1 MLILMSIRNLL
12 NTMKQLL
19 IGRSI
24 QRTLTEAEKSDAEIA
39 AELGVARD
47 TIYRWRTGSTK
58 VIRRKNLMKLAAVF
72 RQNLKYN
79 DDGRVEFIKQN
90 PVENDT
96 TRNENELGET
106 ELKSIIQTM
115 QKQIDYLLEENIRL
129 RGKMEGGTE
138 KKF

>member
-1 MLILMSIRNLL
+1 
-12 NTMKQLL
+12 MKQLL

-24 QRTLTEAEKSDAEIA
+24 QRALTESEKSDAEIA
-39 AELGVARD
+39 ADLGVARD

-58 VIRRKNLMKLAAVF
+58 VIRRKNLMKLAAIF

-79 DDGRVEFIKQN
+79 DDGRVEFIMQN
-90 PVENDT
+90 PVENDS
-96 TRNENELGET
+96 TRNENELGEN

-129 RGKMEGGTE
+129 RGKMEGGPE

>member
-1 MLILMSIRNLL
+1 
-12 NTMKQLL
+12 
-19 IGRSI
+19 
-24 QRTLTEAEKSDAEIA
+24 
-39 AELGVARD
+39 
-47 TIYRWRTGSTK
+47 
-58 VIRRKNLMKLAAVF
+58 MKLAAVF

-79 DDGRVEFIKQN
+79 DDGRVEFIMQN
-90 PVENDT
+90 PVENDS

-129 RGKMEGGTE
+129 RGKMEGGPE

>member
-1 MLILMSIRNLL
+1 
-12 NTMKQLL
+12 MKQLL

-24 QRTLTEAEKSDAEIA
+24 QRALTEAEKSDAEIA

-79 DDGRVEFIKQN
+79 DDGRVEFIMQN
-90 PVENDT
+90 PVENDS
-96 TRNENELGET
+96 TRNKNKLGET

-129 RGKMEGGTE
+129 RGKMEGGPE

>member
-1 MLILMSIRNLL
+1 MSIRNLL

-24 QRTLTEAEKSDAEIA
+24 QRALTETEKSDAEIA

-79 DDGRVEFIKQN
+79 DDGRVEFIMQN
-90 PVENDT
+90 PVENDS

-129 RGKMEGGTE
+129 RGKIEGGPE

>member
-1 MLILMSIRNLL
+1 MSIRNLL

-24 QRTLTEAEKSDAEIA
+24 QRTLTETEKSDAEIA

-79 DDGRVEFIKQN
+79 DDGRVEFIMQN
-90 PVENDT
+90 PVENDS

-129 RGKMEGGTE
+129 RGKIEGGPE

>member
-1 MLILMSIRNLL
+1 MSIRNLI

-24 QRTLTEAEKSDAEIA
+24 RKALTGAEKSDAEIA

-79 DDGRVEFIKQN
+79 DDGRVEFIMQN
-90 PVENDT
+90 PVENDS
-96 TRNENELGET
+96 TRNKNKLGET

>member
-1 MLILMSIRNLL
+1 MSIRNLL

-24 QRTLTEAEKSDAEIA
+24 QRALTEAEKSDAEIA
-39 AELGVARD
+39 ADLGVARD

-58 VIRRKNLMKLAAVF
+58 VIRRKNLMKLAAIF

-79 DDGRVEFIKQN
+79 DDGRVEFIMQN
-90 PVENDT
+90 PVENDS
-96 TRNENELGET
+96 TRNENELGEN

-129 RGKMEGGTE
+129 RGKMEDGPE

>member
-1 MLILMSIRNLL
+1 MSIRNLL
-12 NTMKQLL
+12 NIMKLLL

-24 QRTLTEAEKSDAEIA
+24 QRTLTEAKKSDAEIA

-58 VIRRKNLMKLAAVF
+58 VIRRRNLMKLAAVF

-79 DDGRVEFIKQN
+79 DDGRVEFIMQN
-90 PVENDT
+90 PVENDS
-96 TRNENELGET
+96 TRNENKLGEN

-129 RGKMEGGTE
+129 RGKMEGGPE

>member
-1 MLILMSIRNLL
+1 MSIRNLL

-24 QRTLTEAEKSDAEIA
+24 QRALTEAEKSDSEIA
-39 AELGVARD
+39 ADLGVARD

-79 DDGRVEFIKQN
+79 DDGRVEFIMQN
-90 PVENDT
+90 PVENDS
-96 TRNENELGET
+96 TRNKNELGET

-129 RGKMEGGTE
+129 RGKMEGGSE

>member
-1 MLILMSIRNLL
+1 MRIRNLL

-24 QRTLTEAEKSDAEIA
+24 QRALTETEKSDAEIA
-39 AELGVARD
+39 ADLGVARD

-58 VIRRKNLMKLAAVF
+58 VIRRRNLMKLAAVF

-79 DDGRVEFIKQN
+79 DDGRVEFIIQN
-90 PVENDT
+90 PVENDP

-129 RGKMEGGTE
+129 RGKMEGGPE

>member
-1 MLILMSIRNLL
+1 
-12 NTMKQLL
+12 MKQLL

-24 QRTLTEAEKSDAEIA
+24 QRALTEAEKSDSEIA
-39 AELGVARD
+39 ADLGVARD

-79 DDGRVEFIKQN
+79 DDGRVEFIMQN
-90 PVENDT
+90 PVENDS

-106 ELKSIIQTM
+106 DLKSIIQTM

-129 RGKMEGGTE
+129 RSKMEGGSE
-138 KKF
+138 KKS

>member
-1 MLILMSIRNLL
+1 MSIRNLL

-24 QRTLTEAEKSDAEIA
+24 QRALTETEKSDAEIA
-39 AELGVARD
+39 ADLGVARD

-58 VIRRKNLMKLAAVF
+58 VIRRRNLMKLAAVF

-79 DDGRVEFIKQN
+79 DDGRVEFIMQN
-90 PVENDT
+90 PVENDS

-115 QKQIDYLLEENIRL
+115 QKQLDYLLEENIRL
-129 RGKMEGGTE
+129 RGKMEGEPE

>member
-1 MLILMSIRNLL
+1 
-12 NTMKQLL
+12 MKQLL

-24 QRTLTEAEKSDAEIA
+24 QRVLTEAAKSDAEIA

-79 DDGRVEFIKQN
+79 DDGRVEFIMQN
-90 PVENDT
+90 PVENDS

-115 QKQIDYLLEENIRL
+115 QKQLDYLLEENIRL
-129 RGKMEGGTE
+129 RGKMEGGPE
-138 KKF
+138 KKS

>member
-1 MLILMSIRNLL
+1 
-12 NTMKQLL
+12 MKQLL

-24 QRTLTEAEKSDAEIA
+24 QRALTEAEKSDAEIA
-39 AELGVARD
+39 ADLGVARD

-58 VIRRKNLMKLAAVF
+58 VIRRKNLMKLAAIF

-79 DDGRVEFIKQN
+79 DDGRVEFIMQN
-90 PVENDT
+90 PVENDS
-96 TRNENELGET
+96 TRNENELGEN

-129 RGKMEGGTE
+129 RGKMEDGPE

>member
-1 MLILMSIRNLL
+1 MSIRILL

-24 QRTLTEAEKSDAEIA
+24 QRALTEAEKSDAEIA
-39 AELGVARD
+39 ADLGVARD

-79 DDGRVEFIKQN
+79 DDGKVEFIMQN
-90 PVENDT
+90 PVENNF
-96 TRNENELGET
+96 TRNENELGEN

-129 RGKMEGGTE
+129 RGKMEGGPE

>member
-1 MLILMSIRNLL
+1 
-12 NTMKQLL
+12 MKQLL

-24 QRTLTEAEKSDAEIA
+24 QRALTETEKSDAEIA
-39 AELGVARD
+39 ADLGVARD

-58 VIRRKNLMKLAAVF
+58 VIRRRNLMKLAAVF

-79 DDGRVEFIKQN
+79 DDGRVEFIMQN
-90 PVENDT
+90 PVENYS
-96 TRNENELGET
+96 TRNENELGEN

-129 RGKMEGGTE
+129 RGKMEGGPE

>member
-1 MLILMSIRNLL
+1 MSIRNLL

-24 QRTLTEAEKSDAEIA
+24 QRALTETEKSDAEIA
-39 AELGVARD
+39 ADLGVARD

-79 DDGRVEFIKQN
+79 DDGRVEFIMQN
-90 PVENDT
+90 PVENDS

-129 RGKMEGGTE
+129 RGKMEGGPE

>member
-1 MLILMSIRNLL
+1 MSIRNLL

-79 DDGRVEFIKQN
+79 DDGRVEFIMQN
-90 PVENDT
+90 PVENYS
-96 TRNENELGET
+96 TRNENELGEN

-129 RGKMEGGTE
+129 RGKMEGGPE

>member
-1 MLILMSIRNLL
+1 MSIRNLL

-24 QRTLTEAEKSDAEIA
+24 QRALTEAEKSDAEIS

-47 TIYRWRTGSTK
+47 TVYRWRTGSTK

-79 DDGRVEFIKQN
+79 DDGRVEFIMQN
-90 PVENDT
+90 PVENYS

-129 RGKMEGGTE
+129 RGKMEGGPE

>member
-1 MLILMSIRNLL
+1 
-12 NTMKQLL
+12 MKQLL

-24 QRTLTEAEKSDAEIA
+24 QRALTETEKSDAEIA
-39 AELGVARD
+39 ADLGVARD

-58 VIRRKNLMKLAAVF
+58 VIRRRNLMKLAAVF

-79 DDGRVEFIKQN
+79 DDGRVEFIMQN
-90 PVENDT
+90 PVENDS
-96 TRNENELGET
+96 TRNENELGEN

-129 RGKMEGGTE
+129 RGKMEGGPE

>member
-1 MLILMSIRNLL
+1 MSIRNLL

-24 QRTLTEAEKSDAEIA
+24 QRALTETEKSDAEIA
-39 AELGVARD
+39 ADLGVARD

-79 DDGRVEFIKQN
+79 DDGRVEFIMQN
-90 PVENDT
+90 PVENDS
-96 TRNENELGET
+96 TRNKNELGET

-129 RGKMEGGTE
+129 RGKMEGEPE
-138 KKF
+138 K

>member
-1 MLILMSIRNLL
+1 MSIRNLL

-24 QRTLTEAEKSDAEIA
+24 QRALTEAEKSDAEIA

-58 VIRRKNLMKLAAVF
+58 VIRRRNLMKLAAVF

-79 DDGRVEFIKQN
+79 DDGRVEFIMQN
-90 PVENDT
+90 PVENDS

-115 QKQIDYLLEENIRL
+115 QKQLDYLLEENIRL
-129 RGKMEGGTE
+129 RGKMEGGPE